1 MDRYLCDLLIRH
13 GAPLLFVAQL
23 FGIVGLPVPDEVLLT
38 AAGALIKRGD
48 LQSGAT
54 IIAAI
59 AGCVTGMTLSYVL
72 GRTVGP
78 RALRRFSVL
87 QGESIDRGQA
97 WFERSGK
104 WLLAFGCFVPGARHL
119 TPIAAGAVALDFRLF
134 AAYAY
139 PGAVLWSVTF
149 VSAGYYGSNEWI
161 RAAVLLRAHLII
173 ASIVLAAL
181 AIGYVFVSR
190 REHR

>member
-1 MDRYLCDLLIRH
+1 MDRYLFDLLTRH

-23 FGIVGLPVPDEVLLT
+23 FGIFGLPVPDEVLLT

-48 LQSGAT
+48 LKSVAT
-54 IIAAI
+54 IIAAV

-78 RALRRFSVL
+78 KVLRRFSML
-87 QGESIDRGQA
+87 QAESADRGQV

-104 WLLAFGCFVPGARHL
+104 WLLAFGCFIPGARHL
-119 TPIAAGAVALDFRLF
+119 TPIAAGAVAFDFRLF

-139 PGAVLWSVTF
+139 PGAALWSVTF
-149 VSAGYYGSNEWI
+149 VSAGYYGGDEWI
-161 RAAVLLRAHLII
+161 RAAVLLRAHVII
-173 ASIVLAAL
+173 VSIVFSAL
-181 AIGYVFVSR
+181 AIGYVFVRR
-190 REHR
+190 RERG